1 MHTTFHVFT
10 ADRSRSKLNHSCVA
24 TYIPKDVKYNLNV
37 SWTIVDER
45 ALNAIT
51 GYVLTLTTNDPTYHP
66 PQSGHTIVEKEVCNT
81 YIHQ

>member
-1 MHTTFHVFT
+1 MHTTFHIFT

-45 ALNAIT
+45 ALDAIT
-51 GYVLTLTTNDPTYHP
+51 GYALTLSTNDGKYLPHHSAIINVK
-66 PQSGHTIVEKEVCNT
+66 QEVCNT